1 LVIEQKIGNMLGFC
15 PGCNVQPCQCYHGPP
30 SATSLTDGPAYIGG
44 STIDTSSID
53 TSFSTSREKVTA
65 PLEEKKFE
73 PVWGEDE
80 DSW

>member
-1 LVIEQKIGNMLGFC
+1 MVIEQKIGNMLGFC
-15 PGCNVQPCQCYHGPP
+15 PGCNVQPCQCYHGPS
-30 SATSLTDGPAYIGG
+30 SATILTDGPVYIGG
-44 STIDTSSID
+44 STID